1 MNRTLLAPRFE
12 LVVLVP
18 NEQDD
23 LDQSV
28 RRLHRY
34 LTERFDEPWQLTIA
48 VAASCDATLATA
60 CRLVDELDHAEAVPL
75 APRLDRKALRA
86 QWSASPAE
94 VVAFVQLAPDS
105 DLDLLLAPLTPRAE
119 AAPDNGRLWNR
130 RSALLVVGGAG
141 LTALLAACG
150 SSKNVS
156 SATTAAANVT
166 TAPTTTT
173 KATSTAPRATTAAVT
188 TSTGA
193 TATSV
198 VLAPEMTEGPYY
210 LDLNLVRSDVTED
223 REGAPLALNFTV
235 VDLSSG
241 TAING
246 AAIDIWHCDA
256 NGLYSG
262 FASASASA
270 NSGGSTSDDGTFLRG
285 TQLTD
290 ASGKA
295 AFATVYP
302 GWYQG
307 RTVHIHVKVHV
318 SGKVIHVGQLFFDDA
333 FTDTVYA
340 ATAPYSSR
348 SARGTRNANDSI
360 YSGGGAQSTLVVAK
374 SGSAYTA
381 TMTMGVK
388 SA

>member
-1 MNRTLLAPRFE
+1 MQRTLLALRFE
-12 LVVLVP
+12 LVVLVSK
-18 NEQDD
+18 EQRD
-23 LDQSV
+23 LDQSI
-28 RRLHRY
+28 RRLHRH

-48 VAASCDATLATA
+48 VAASCDHALATA
-60 CRLVDELDHAEAVPL
+60 CRVVDELEDAEAVPL
-75 APRLDRKALRA
+75 PIHLDRKALRA
-86 QWSASPAE
+86 QWSTSAADI
-94 VVAFVQLAPDS
+94 VAFVQLAPDS
-105 DLDLLLAPLTPRAE
+105 DLDVLLAPLTPRAE
-119 AAPDNGRLWNR
+119 SAPDDVRLLNR

-141 LTALLAACG
+141 LAALLAACG

-156 SATTAAANVT
+156 SATTAAANTTTTT
-166 TAPTTTT
+166 TAPTADT
-173 KATSTAPRATTAAVT
+173 TAPAASAASATP
-188 TSTGA
+188 
-193 TATSV
+193 TSV

-210 LDLNLVRSDVTED
+210 LDLNLVRADVTED

-235 VDLSSG
+235 VDSS
-241 TAING
+241 TSAAING

-262 FASASASA
+262 FVSASASA

-295 AFATVYP
+295 AFATIYP

-307 RTVHIHVKVHV
+307 RAVHIHTKVHV
-318 SGKVIHVGQLFFDDA
+318 SGKVIHVGQLFFDDT

-340 ATAPYSSR
+340 ANAPYSSR
-348 SARGTRNANDSI
+348 SARGTRNANDNI
-360 YSGGGAQSTLVVAK
+360 FSGGGAQSTLLVAK
-374 SGSAYTA
+374 SGSGYAA

>member
-1 MNRTLLAPRFE
+1 L
-12 LVVLVP
+12 
-18 NEQDD
+18 
-23 LDQSV
+23 
-28 RRLHRY
+28 
-34 LTERFDEPWQLTIA
+34 
-48 VAASCDATLATA
+48 
-60 CRLVDELDHAEAVPL
+60 
-75 APRLDRKALRA
+75 
-86 QWSASPAE
+86 
-94 VVAFVQLAPDS
+94 
-105 DLDLLLAPLTPRAE
+105 
-119 AAPDNGRLWNR
+119 NR
-130 RSALLVVGGAG
+130 RSALLVAGGAG

-150 SSKNVS
+150 SSTNVS
-156 SATTAAANVT
+156 SATIAVTTNT
-166 TAPTTTT
+166 TAPTTNT
-173 KATSTAPRATTAAVT
+173 TAPAASSATT
-188 TSTGA
+188 SA
-193 TATSV
+193 TATPTSV

-223 REGAPLALNFTV
+223 RPGAPLALNFV
-235 VDLSSG
+235 VADSSTG
-241 TAING
+241 AAING

-262 FASASASA
+262 FVSASASA

-295 AFATVYP
+295 AFATIYP

-318 SGKVIHVGQLFFDDA
+318 SGKVIHVGQLFFDDT
-333 FTDTVYA
+333 FTDTVYS

-348 SARGTRNANDSI
+348 SARATRNAGDNI
-360 YSGGGAQSTLVVAK
+360 FSGGGAQSTLLVAK
-374 SGSAYTA
+374 GGSGYTA